1 MGTHPIFESDFDCL
15 TDIRMELYEILGVS
29 RSASPD
35 DIKKAYR
42 KAALKWHP
50 DKNVDNKE
58 HAEKK
63 FKEIAEAYEILSDPK
78 KRQVYD
84 IHGMEGLKAGAGG
97 SRRGSHQQTY
107 HFTDPNEL
115 FRQFFGSTSIFDIMD
130 EMMGSRSHSRRNSN
144 RRPDPFDPFGGMMGG
159 FSNDPFFNDPFG
171 APFGGN
177 HQTMSMSAFGGPF
190 GGMGMGGM
198 NMMSSMSS
206 SGGGGGFRSVSQS
219 TTYING
225 KQVTT
230 KTTQEGNQTIV
241 ERIENGQ
248 VVSKRV
254 NGVEQLQAI
263 HDGGHHSSR
272 RSVTSH
278 RR

>member
-1 MGTHPIFESDFDCL
+1 
-15 TDIRMELYEILGVS
+15 
-29 RSASPD
+29 
-35 DIKKAYR
+35 
-42 KAALKWHP
+42 
-50 DKNVDNKE
+50 
-58 HAEKK
+58 
-63 FKEIAEAYEILSDPK
+63 
-78 KRQVYD
+78 
-84 IHGMEGLKAGAGG
+84 
-97 SRRGSHQQTY
+97 
-107 HFTDPNEL
+107 
-115 FRQFFGSTSIFDIMD
+115 
-130 EMMGSRSHSRRNSN
+130 
-144 RRPDPFDPFGGMMGG
+144 MGG

-171 APFGGN
+171 ASFGGN
-177 HQTMSMSAFGGPF
+177 HQTMSMSAFGYVFRTFPSLLFLRGPF

-241 ERIENGQ
+241 ERIENGR